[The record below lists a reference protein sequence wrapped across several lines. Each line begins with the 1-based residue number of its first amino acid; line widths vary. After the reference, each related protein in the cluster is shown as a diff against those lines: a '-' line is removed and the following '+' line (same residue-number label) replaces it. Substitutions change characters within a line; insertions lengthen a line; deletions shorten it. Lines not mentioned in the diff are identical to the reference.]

1 MAEASFRARKRQKVY
16 RKRLDED
23 DDGNINDAQAQAP
36 NASGNRIA
44 LTTTTPATVSAS
56 APSTF
61 DASDPSTLLPTA
73 ADAQTNIEAGGQ
85 PSVAE
90 ILRRARKQKTRGVG
104 VEFSSS
110 GGGKSHGSS
119 EVAATAVAPP
129 VSGAPPEQQQV
140 EVLAAKEFAPQTG
153 MVAESLDKHMMAYI
167 DSKMA
172 EMREGERRAAAEQA
186 ATDAMNHHH
195 QQQQSSEMS
204 ATPSFPSN
212 GVRQRQPAGMGKLME
227 IDLGPEAARRN
238 IERTEEA
245 TRRLESGESLELE
258 MQPKGRRGRKRR
270 TSEDIRRDKLVEEI
284 LKESR
289 LEMYDDRA
297 QLEQQKKD
305 AEEGAADD
313 RIVEQFRRDF
323 MEAVQ
328 TRHNRRPPA
337 SASAKNKAADERPKG
352 PKLGGSRAAR
362 AAMRA
367 AEQQKKK

>member
-1 MAEASFRARKRQKVY
+1 MAEANFRARKRQKVY

-23 DDGNINDAQAQAP
+23 DDHNNEGQP
-36 NASGNRIA
+36 LA
-44 LTTTTPATVSAS
+44 LNATVSGAPLAATTSAISAS
-56 APSTF
+56 APST
-61 DASDPSTLLPTA
+61 SDA
-73 ADAQTNIEAGGQ
+73 ADPATTSSTAEHAPTNNEEGGQ
-85 PSVAE
+85 LSVAE
-90 ILRRARKQKTRGVG
+90 ILRRARKQKARGLG

-110 GGGKSHGSS
+110 GSGKPSGGS
-119 EVAATAVAPP
+119 EVTTSALAPP
-129 VSGAPPEQQQV
+129 VSGAAAEQQQA
-140 EVLAAKEFAPQTG
+140 EVVVAKEFAPQTG
-153 MVAESLDKHMMAYI
+153 MVVDTLDKHMMAYI

-172 EMREGERRAAAEQA
+172 EMREGERRAAAAEA
-186 ATDAMNHHH
+186 ATDATYS
-195 QQQQSSEMS
+195 QQQPSS
-204 ATPSFPSN
+204 AAPSFPSN
-212 GVRQRQPAGMGKLME
+212 GSRQRQPAGMGKLME
-227 IDLGPEAARRN
+227 IDLGPEAVQRN

-245 TRRLESGESLELE
+245 TRRLQNGELLEQE

-297 QLEQQKKD
+297 QQEQQQKD

-337 SASAKNKAADERPKG
+337 SSAAKGKAADERPKG
-352 PKLGGSRAAR
+352 PKLGGSRSAR

-367 AEQQKKK
+367 AEEKQKKK

>member
-1 MAEASFRARKRQKVY
+1 MAEANFRARKRQKVY

-23 DDGNINDAQAQAP
+23 DDTITNHVQGP
-36 NASGNRIA
+36 NASGSRSP
-44 LTTTTPATVSAS
+44 LTTTATVSTS
-56 APSTF
+56 APSAF
-61 DASDPSTLLPTA
+61 GA
-73 ADAQTNIEAGGQ
+73 ADSTTTLATFADTQANNGENGQ

-90 ILRRARKQKTRGVG
+90 ILRRARKQKARGVG

-110 GGGKSHGSS
+110 GGSKPNGSS
-119 EVAATAVAPP
+119 EITTTTTAVVPP
-129 VSGAPPEQQQV
+129 ASGGAPEQQQV
-140 EVLAAKEFAPQTG
+140 EVVAAKEFAPQTG
-153 MVAESLDKHMMAYI
+153 MVVDTLDKHMMAYI

-186 ATDAMNHHH
+186 VTDAANHQE
-195 QQQQSSEMS
+195 QQHSS
-204 ATPSFPSN
+204 ATSTIPSFPSN

-227 IDLGPEAARRN
+227 IDLGPEAARSN

-245 TRRLESGESLELE
+245 TRRLESGESLEQE

-289 LEMYDDRA
+289 FEMYDDRA
-297 QLEQQKKD
+297 QQEQQKKD

-352 PKLGGSRAAR
+352 PKLGGSRSAR

-367 AEQQKKK
+367 AEEKQKKK